1 MYDLQWKY
9 FPQDNVLQAQEE
21 KTSII
26 YWITSCGDVYSLNY
40 TSDLF
45 NLDFLEIL
53 EISEDLDY
61 LKDRANKHYES
72 IVEYIQ

>member
-9 FPQDNVLQAQEE
+9 FPQDNLLQAIEE
-21 KTSII
+21 KTSTL

-45 NLDFLEIL
+45 NLDFFEIL

-61 LKDRANKHYES
+61 LKDQANKHYES